1 MKFTATLTAF
11 ALAGLIAANVEAAST
26 AIDREAYSHDTDS
39 GAHNP
44 DWLTDL
50 PDTLKLSQLSLPGT
64 HDTMSLYGGDI
75 PQTQSMDLREQ
86 LEAGIR
92 VLDIRCRHVND
103 NFLIYHGSVYQ
114 NASFTGVLDIVQAFL
129 KQHPGETVVM
139 RVKEESTAIG
149 STREFWQT
157 YNAIAGKYPDLFWQP
172 DADFNPALGSVRGK
186 VVLLQNFAEW
196 TRQGINFKEL
206 ERQGTAP
213 DDCPL
218 NTNWD
223 LYSVWEK
230 AKTQFMAA
238 ASGDPDK
245 IYINR
250 CLTGSTGG
258 FPYFAASG
266 KSSPQTDAPQLMT
279 GLTTLTNPNTYPDF
293 PRVSCLGKLCSI
305 AFLGTNPLSSRY
317 LANLRTSYAVL
328 NQVYQSLNINMRIS
342 KRVGMVM
349 MDFPGKSLIN
359 NIIAMNK

>member
-1 MKFTATLTAF
+1 MKFTATLTAL
-11 ALAGLIAANVEAAST
+11 AIAGLIAVNAEAAT
-26 AIDREAYSHDTDS
+26 AIDREAYSHDADS
-39 GAHNP
+39 GAYNP
-44 DWLTDL
+44 DWLAEL

-75 PQTQSMDLREQ
+75 PQTQAMDLREQ

-114 NASFTGVLDIVQAFL
+114 KAGFTDVLDVVQAFL
-129 KQHPGETVVM
+129 TQHPGETVVM
-139 RVKEESTAIG
+139 RVKEESTPTG
-149 STREFWQT
+149 NTREFRQT
-157 YNAIAGKYPDLFWQP
+157 YDAITAKYPGLFWQP
-172 DADFNPALGSVRGK
+172 GGNFNPALGSVRGK

-196 TRQGINFKEL
+196 TQQGINLKEL

-218 NTNWD
+218 NSNWD
-223 LYSVWEK
+223 LYGVWEK

-238 ASGDPDK
+238 ASGDQDK
-245 IYINR
+245 IYMNR

-293 PRVSCLGKLCSI
+293 PRVNCLGKLCSI
-305 AFLGTNPLSSRY
+305 AFLGTNPLSSQFLR
-317 LANLRTSYAVL
+317 NLRANYAAL
-328 NQVYQSLNINMRIS
+328 NQVYQTLNINIRVS